1 MLKGFTEAIENIK
14 ETVEDIGEN
23 IKETVSELTQQKEA
37 ALAEGDMEYANYY
50 EDSIKTELG
59 THQGEAL
66 ELDKNVTDAEYA
78 KYYEADTEHAELGS
92 HQGEA
97 INAEDPEYAKYYEET
112 QEKQPKGEISFGGRS
127 GIERAKSDIEWA
139 AKHGFEGHLRS
150 AQQKLA
156 NEYVKEAK
164 RNAEK

>member
-1 MLKGFTEAIENIK
+1 MLEGFAEAVENIK

-23 IKETVSELTQQKEA
+23 IKETVSELTQQKET
-37 ALAEGDMEYANYY
+37 ALAEGDTEYANYY
-50 EDSIKTELG
+50 ESGIEAELG

-66 ELDKNVTDAEYA
+66 ELDENVTDAEYA
-78 KYYEADTEHAELGS
+78 NYYEADTERAESGTR
-92 HQGEA
+92 QEEA

-112 QEKQPKGEISFGGRS
+112 REKQPKGEISFGGRS

-139 AKHGFEGHLRS
+139 AKHGFEGHLRT
-150 AQQKLA
+150 AQRKLA
-156 NEYVKEAK
+156 DEYVKEAK